1 MENEIFTEWA
11 NTISDI
17 SELHLSKSLFII
29 HENKRLELNFDPELT
44 NLLREIRYM
53 IIMKRIDLPEEAIEL
68 YKRTQYF
75 FESTYNLNLII
86 QW

>member
-1 MENEIFTEWA
+1 MENEIFMEWA
-11 NTISDI
+11 STISDI
-17 SELHLSKSLFII
+17 SELHLSKSLLII

-53 IIMKRIDLPEEAIEL
+53 IIMKRTDLPEEAIEL

>member
-1 MENEIFTEWA
+1 MENEIFTEWVS
-11 NTISDI
+11 TIFDI
-17 SELHLSKSLFII
+17 SELHLSKSLLII
-29 HENKRLELNFDPELT
+29 HEDKRLQLNFDPELT

-53 IIMKRIDLPEEAIEL
+53 IIMKRTDLPEEAIEL

-75 FESTYNLNLII
+75 FENTYNINMII